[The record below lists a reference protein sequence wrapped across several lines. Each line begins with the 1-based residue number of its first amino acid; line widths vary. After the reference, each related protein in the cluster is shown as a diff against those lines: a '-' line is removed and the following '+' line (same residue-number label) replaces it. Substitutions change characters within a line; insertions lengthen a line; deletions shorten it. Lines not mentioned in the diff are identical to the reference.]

1 MKQIGTMVIGLV
13 VATLSPFIVLSMIG
27 LCYVMYLMV
36 GHGLTWA
43 NSIAQF
49 VGMVWAL
56 QPYFGYLT
64 AIPLVFGV
72 AMMAIRRRR
81 A

>member
-1 MKQIGTMVIGLV
+1 MNQIGTIVLGLV
-13 VATLSPFIVLSMIG
+13 GATLSPFMVLSMIG
-27 LCYVMYLMV
+27 LGYVMYLVV

-43 NSIAQF
+43 DSIAQF

-56 QPYFGYLT
+56 QPYFVYVT
-64 AIPLVFGV
+64 TIPLVLVGV
-72 AMMAIRRRR
+72 IMAARRRR

>member
-1 MKQIGTMVIGLV
+1 MKQIGTVVIGLI

-36 GHGLTWA
+36 GHGLTLA
-43 NSIAQF
+43 DSVAQF
-49 VGMVWAL
+49 VSIIWAL

-64 AIPLVFGV
+64 MIPLVVAGV
-72 AMMAIRRRR
+72 IMAARRRR
-81 A
+81 T